1 MLSRLWYHALFLLA
15 LGCMLTVP
23 AQALSNDRDQ
33 PMHIEADHADIN
45 DQTGVH
51 VYTGNVVVTQGSM
64 RLTADRLTLQIEDG
78 EIQEGVALGE
88 PATYKQRPDNKDEDV
103 YAESLRMEYY
113 AVDERIIL
121 IDAAE
126 VTQAGDVFRSQRIV
140 YDVAGDVVNA
150 GDGDGDRVRITLQPR
165 NSKASEE

>member
-1 MLSRLWYHALFLLA
+1 MLSRLYRLTLSLLV
-15 LGCMLTVP
+15 LGCVINTPV
-23 AQALSNDRDQ
+23 QALSSDRDQ

-64 RLTADRLTLQIEDG
+64 RLTADHLTLQIEAG
-78 EIQEGVALGE
+78 EIVEGVALGE

-113 AVDERIIL
+113 AGNERIIL
-121 IDAAE
+121 IDEAE
-126 VTQAGDVFRSQRIV
+126 VTQAGDIFRSERIV
-140 YDVAGDVVNA
+140 YDVARDVVNA
-150 GDGDGDRVRITLQPR
+150 GEGEGDRVRITIQPR
-165 NSKASEE
+165 NSQE

>member
-1 MLSRLWYHALFLLA
+1 MLSRLHHRLATFALV
-15 LGCMLTVP
+15 LGCLFQAPV
-23 AQALSNDRDQ
+23 QALSSDRDQ

-64 RLTADRLTLQIEDG
+64 RLTADHLTLQIEDG
-78 EIQEGVALGE
+78 EIIEGVALGQ
-88 PATYKQRPDNKDEDV
+88 PATYKQRPDDRDEDV
-103 YAESLRMEYY
+103 HAESLRMEYY
-113 AVDERIIL
+113 AGNERIIL
-121 IDAAE
+121 IDQAE

-165 NSKASEE
+165 KSGED

>member
-1 MLSRLWYHALFLLA
+1 MLSRLRHHAMLLFA
-15 LGCMLTVP
+15 LGCVFTAP
-23 AQALSNDRDQ
+23 AQALSSDRDQ

-64 RLTADRLTLQIEDG
+64 RLTADHLTLQIEAG
-78 EIQEGVALGE
+78 EIKEGVALGE

-113 AVDERIIL
+113 AGNERIIL
-121 IDAAE
+121 IEEAE
-126 VTQAGDVFRSQRIV
+126 VTQAGDIFRSERIV
-140 YDVAGDVVNA
+140 YDVARDVVNA
-150 GDGDGDRVRITLQPR
+150 GQGEGDRVRITIQPR
-165 NSKASEE
+165 NSKESEE